1 MKTILCLVL
10 AIASLNLNA
19 QNQIIQSFFDA
30 VPESEDIF
38 RLEISGSILKFA
50 LGDEAEGER
59 KLVNKIKAIR
69 LMGADQST
77 DLPSY
82 ALGKLTKGLRSST
95 FEPLAEFRDGGD
107 KVEFMIREN
116 GKYISDFVARIQD
129 GDGGFFFFSI
139 EGNFSYDDI
148 QGLDLDIDGMDH
160 LKKLPKDRKELPR
173 A

>member
-1 MKTILCLVL
+1 MKTILCLML

-19 QNQIIQSFFDA
+19 QNKIVQSFFDN
-30 VPESEDIF
+30 VPESEEIF
-38 RLEISGSILKFA
+38 RLEISGTILKLA
-50 LGDEAEGER
+50 LGDEDEGE
-59 KLVNKIKAIR
+59 KNLFQKIKAIR
-69 LMGADQST
+69 LMGADQSS
-77 DLPSY
+77 DVPHL
-82 ALGKLTKGLRSST
+82 ALGKLTRDLKSST

-116 GKYISDFVARIQD
+116 DKYISDFIAKIQD
-129 GDGGFFFFSI
+129 NEGGFFFISI

-148 QGLDLDIDGMDH
+148 QGLDLDIDGLDH

>member
-1 MKTILCLVL
+1 MML

-38 RLEISGSILKFA
+38 RFEFSGSILKLA
-50 LGDEAEGER
+50 LGDEDEGE
-59 KLVNKIKAIR
+59 KNLLQKIKAIR
-69 LMGADQST
+69 LMGADQTS
-77 DLPSY
+77 DLPNV
-82 ALGKLTKGLRSST
+82 ALGRLTKGLRSSS
-95 FEPLAEFRDGGD
+95 FEPLAEFRDGGS
-107 KVEFMIREN
+107 KVQFMIREN
-116 GKYISDFVARIQD
+116 DQYISDFIARIQD
-129 GDGGFFFFSI
+129 GDGGFFLISI
-139 EGNFSYDDI
+139 EGEFSYDDI